1 MADINIGVFRPLNSY
16 IEHKKP
22 SKEFLALADGDKEV

>member
-1 MADINIGVFRPLNSY
+1 MADINIFRPLNSY
-16 IEHKKP
+16 IEIKKP